1 VSRPLAYCGFHH
13 RAQMALPA
21 IGVNAQPV
29 QLILSG
35 ELGLL
40 WSEVEWPFV
49 PEQMQRNALEFH
61 EVVRH
66 VFNQAAVIPFRLL
79 SVFEDQQ
86 ALTAFVAENQA
97 RFLCD
102 LERLKSFVQMECVVY
117 PAPRAAQGQA
127 QSGGS
132 SGKAYLENKALA
144 MRSSEGFAQA
154 VRDAVAH
161 LGHEVRVREGKN
173 GTRIFVLVERGRES
187 DFRQA
192 VSVLPL
198 PEHLSRRISGPWP
211 AAEFLSDQ
219 VKAPQILGQKTADQ
233 KTAGQKIAGAK

>member
-1 VSRPLAYCGFHH
+1 VSRILAYCGFHH
-13 RAQMALPA
+13 GAPIALPA

-29 QLILSG
+29 QLISIG
-35 ELGLL
+35 GLGLL

-49 PEQMQRNALEFH
+49 PAQMQRNALEFH

-66 VFNQAAVIPFRLL
+66 VFNQTAVIPFRLL
-79 SVFEDQQ
+79 SVFDDQQ
-86 ALTAFVAENQA
+86 ALAAFAAENQA
-97 RFLCD
+97 RFLDD
-102 LERLKSFVQMECVVY
+102 LERLKAFVQMECVVY
-117 PAPRAAQGQA
+117 PAPSQA
-127 QSGGS
+127 QAGS
-132 SGKAYLENKALA
+132 SSGTAYLEKKAVA

-154 VRDAVAH
+154 VRNAVAH

-211 AAEFLSDQ
+211 ASEFLSDQ
-219 VKAPQILGQKTADQ
+219 VKAPQILGQK
-233 KTAGQKIAGAK
+233 IAGAE